1 MSPNVNGQRELT
13 ADEQR
18 FEAAHHLLEDLE
30 SHGVAFYLVE
40 GEVRFRPASIISEA
54 GKTEL
59 QHYKSEILELLREKA
74 ERAAAREA
82 RLAAQP
88 EVDPMPNEEW
98 VAICEL
104 TNGEQLVLCNWIA
117 ETLEAAP
124 ELERYRYDSYQL
136 KHIFERARGVLHDG
150 AAVSGCHVGG
160 GVPRPA
166 LSGSAVRGCRGALL
180 LHPRA
185 SRGARRE
192 ARAGG
197 GAAGVDEGCHN
208 AQRREEARR
217 SREGALASVRP

>member
-13 ADEQR
+13 ADDEQR

-136 KHIFERARGVLHDG
+136 KHIFERAPEGFYTTERQFR
-150 AAVSGCHVGG
+150 AAMWAEGFLGRRYPGRRYEDVEE
-160 GVPRPA
+160 RYYYI
-166 LSGSAVRGCRGALL
+166 R
-180 LHPRA
+180 
-185 SRGARRE
+185 ARRE
-192 ARAGG
+192 GLVEKLARVGVPQEWTRDAIMPSVERRP
-197 GAAGVDEGCHN
+197 GAAGKE
-208 AQRREEARR
+208 
-217 SREGALASVRP
+217 L